1 MTSYEFLKFMWYKNN
16 YIFILLLLLS
26 SLTTVYLWFPVNDS
40 DCNTKAV
47 LRPKLG
53 KYDVYATKVV
63 VQPWR
68 GEHHVYGIFMVPD
81 KYKET
86 PFFVLTVK
94 GAGSYC
100 ERPFGTLQEV
110 DGISAE
116 PGTHLIRD
124 YIRTR
129 TAFRLILQGM
139 YNQLKEPQNWKLTYP
154 RNIAPDKT

>member
-1 MTSYEFLKFMWYKNN
+1 MWWKHNHITFL
-16 YIFILLLLLS
+16 LLLLLS
-26 SLTTVYLWFPVNDS
+26 CLTILCLWFPVDDS
-40 DCNTKAV
+40 NCNAEAIFKSTSQ
-47 LRPKLG
+47 
-53 KYDVYATKVV
+53 KYEVSAIKVV

-68 GEHHVYGIFMVPD
+68 GEHHVYGIFIVPD
-81 KYKET
+81 KYKEP

-100 ERPFGTLQEV
+100 EKPFGTLQDI

-129 TAFRLILQGM
+129 TALRLIFQGL
-139 YNQLKEPQNWKLTYP
+139 YNQLKDPQNWKLTYP
-154 RNIAPDKT
+154 DSPVLF